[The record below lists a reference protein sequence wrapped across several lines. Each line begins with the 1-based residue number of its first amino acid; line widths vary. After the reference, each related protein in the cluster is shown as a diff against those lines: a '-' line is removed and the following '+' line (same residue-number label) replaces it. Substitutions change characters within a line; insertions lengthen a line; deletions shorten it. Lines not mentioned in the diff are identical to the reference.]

1 MAGGLNQI
9 LDMLQVAK
17 SSGRGKAIG
26 DAYDAGYKT
35 LAHRVVGSKD
45 DPLYLKINSNIGRHA
60 DLSGGAQAKE
70 LERMMKSNGFEFPH
84 TYTLLARTRKPTFM
98 LDAEVNDPL
107 VMANALGDRQLNK
120 EVNWAQF
127 RYPDQMVEMP
137 LPMRDDGGSMLDPQL
152 PLFKV
157 LNRRA
162 AERALARKGYDS
174 VIYPNELE
182 GDMSG
187 LQTISDDL
195 LASRRKREDFAQ
207 SLLSTYDDP
216 ATRKWFNPAMT
227 TIDPAGYRDVMGDL
241 LMKRDFK
248 SPGYC
253 KGGLAQMSS
262 KRLR

>member
-26 DAYDAGYKT
+26 DAYEAGYKT

-45 DPLYLKINSNIGRHA
+45 DPLYLRINSNIGRHA

-70 LERMMKSNGFEFPH
+70 LETMMRANGFEFPH
-84 TYTLLARTRKPTFM
+84 TYTMLARTRKPTFM

-107 VMANALGDRQLNK
+107 IMANALGDHQLNK
-120 EVNWAQF
+120 EV
-127 RYPDQMVEMP
+127 EMP
-137 LPMRDDGGSMLDPQL
+137 IPMRDDGGSMLDPQL

-187 LQTISDDL
+187 LQAIPDDL

-207 SLLSTYDDP
+207 SLLNTYDDP
-216 ATRKWFNPAMT
+216 ITRERFNPAMT

-253 KGGLAQMSS
+253 RCGLAQA
-262 KRLR
+262 RTRR